1 MSELWC
7 VLDPATSLALLP
19 FLGPGDLAAFL
30 ATDYSNNEHLYI
42 AVLHLALII
51 IGESFAYL
59 RRFAS
64 DVFSRRCSCSRVGG
78 ESLRRHL

>member
-1 MSELWC
+1 MDDASTSASSPGGSSTVSELWC

-42 AVLHLALII
+42 AVLHFALII

-59 RRFAS
+59 RRFA
-64 DVFSRRCSCSRVGG
+64 
-78 ESLRRHL
+78 

>member
-1 MSELWC
+1 MDDASTSASSPGGSSTVSELWC

-59 RRFAS
+59 RRFA
-64 DVFSRRCSCSRVGG
+64 
-78 ESLRRHL
+78 

>member
-1 MSELWC
+1 MDDASTSASSPGGSSTVSELWC

-19 FLGPGDLAAFL
+19 LLGPGDLAAFL

-42 AVLHLALII
+42 AVLHLAFII

-59 RRFAS
+59 RRFA
-64 DVFSRRCSCSRVGG
+64 
-78 ESLRRHL
+78 